1 MTPVDHFE
9 QIICIVLDGVGIGQA
24 PDADRYG
31 DAGSD
36 SLGNTARHV
45 GALRLPVLGR
55 MGLGNIVGVAGVPPT
70 DDPVACY
77 GRMCP
82 ASAGKDSTSGHWEL
96 MGCVLD
102 TPFPIYPEG
111 FPPDVVAEFERT
123 IGRKVIG
130 NRPASGTAI
139 IQALGEEHLQTGRP
153 ILYTSQDSVWQ
164 LAVHADVMGLDE
176 LYRICEIARS
186 ILTPPHGVA
195 RVIARPFTGAVGGF
209 YRTPDRRD
217 FSLLPPRPTLLD
229 ALTDEGKTVVT
240 IGKVS
245 DLFCGRGIT
254 ETIATKNNREGMKQT
269 LDVVRRSGWDFV
281 FVNLVD
287 FDTMWGHRN
296 DPRAYALGLE
306 EFDSYL
312 NGFLEVLGRRA
323 LLLITSD
330 HGNDPTTEST
340 DHSREYVPLIVYHTG
355 MEHPVDLGTRDTLAD
370 VAATIADN
378 FGMIDRLP
386 GTSFLDRVTG

>member
-1 MTPVDHFE
+1 MDQFE
-9 QIICIVLDGVGIGQA
+9 QIICIVLDGVGVGEA

-31 DAGSD
+31 DVGSD
-36 SLGNTARHV
+36 SLGNTAIHV
-45 GALRLPVLGR
+45 GALQLPVLGR
-55 MGLGNIVGVAGVPPT
+55 MGLGNIADVAGVPPT
-70 DDPVACY
+70 DDPVACF
-77 GRMCP
+77 GRMRP
-82 ASAGKDSTSGHWEL
+82 ASQGKDSTSGHWEL
-96 MGCVLD
+96 MGCVPD
-102 TPFPIYPEG
+102 SPFPTYPGG
-111 FPPDVVAEFERT
+111 FPPDVVAEFERA
-123 IGRKVIG
+123 IGRRVIG

-139 IQALGEEHLQTGRP
+139 IQELGSEHLRTGRP

-176 LYRICEIARS
+176 LYRICETARS

-195 RVIARPFTGAVGGF
+195 RVIARPFTGAAGGF

-217 FSLLPPRPTLLD
+217 FSLPPPRPTLLD
-229 ALTDEGKTVVT
+229 MLSDGDKTVVT
-240 IGKVS
+240 IGKIS
-245 DLFCGRGIT
+245 DLFCGRGIAQS
-254 ETIATKNNREGMKQT
+254 IATKNNRDGMKQT
-269 LDVVRRSGWDFV
+269 LDAVRRPGWDLV

-296 DPRAYALGLE
+296 DARAYALGLE

-312 NGFLEVLGRRA
+312 NDLLDALDRRA
-323 LLLITSD
+323 LLIITSD

-340 DHSREYVPLIVYHTG
+340 DHSREYVPLIVYHTA

-378 FGMIDRLP
+378 FGIKERLP
-386 GTSFLDRVTG
+386 GTSFLSRVTG